1 MSGELGSLENRFD
14 RAGNGA
20 LAPVPNVQAEAPAPP
35 IRARSARIQER
46 VERMRAAAAAAAE
59 DPQAPAA
66 AQVPVRAVRA
76 RARAPAAA
84 PAARILAALDE
95 VVWAL
100 APRTRRWWPA
110 VVVDPHEFRR
120 DSPSIRRYVRQ
131 QGRRPPAWRLV
142 QFVGDRGQIAWVPRR
157 TLLSFA
163 GDAGARLKYGPLG
176 RRTRSGRPCRSYRAQ
191 DEFVRAVQ
199 EADELLRKQQQ
210 PQIPVVQQE
219 GNNQQ

>member
-46 VERMRAAAAAAAE
+46 VERMRAAAAAQ

-66 AQVPVRAVRA
+66 VQVPVRAVRA
-76 RARAPAAA
+76 RAPAA

-131 QGRRPPAWRLV
+131 QGAPPARLAPGAVRRRPGPDRLGAPSDAALLRERRGAPQVRPAWKADQKWPPL
-142 QFVGDRGQIAWVPRR
+142 PE
-157 TLLSFA
+157 LPSA
-163 GDAGARLKYGPLG
+163 GRVCTGRAGGG
-176 RRTRSGRPCRSYRAQ
+176 
-191 DEFVRAVQ
+191 
-199 EADELLRKQQQ
+199 
-210 PQIPVVQQE
+210 
-219 GNNQQ
+219 

>member
-20 LAPVPNVQAEAPAPP
+20 LAPVLNAQAEAPAPP

-46 VERMRAAAAAAAE
+46 VERMRAPAAAAAQ

-66 AQVPVRAVRA
+66 RAPAARVRA
-76 RARAPAAA
+76 RARAPEAAA

-131 QGRRPPAWRLV
+131 RGRCPPAWRLV

-157 TLLSFA
+157 TLLSFGNA
-163 GDAGARLKYGPLG
+163 VARLKYGPLG

-191 DEFVRAVQ
+191 DDFVRAVQ

-210 PQIPVVQQE
+210 HPQIPVVQQE